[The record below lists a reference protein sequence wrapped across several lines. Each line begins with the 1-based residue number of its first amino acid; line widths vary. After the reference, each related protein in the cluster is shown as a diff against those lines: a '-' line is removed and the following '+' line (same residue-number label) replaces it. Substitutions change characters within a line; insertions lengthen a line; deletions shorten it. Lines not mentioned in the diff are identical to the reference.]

1 LQQARL
7 QPAACTHTPSLLS
20 SCTSTPAC
28 AHPHEHSCTIAH
40 ALFLFLFVHSHSLPL
55 FTPAPAP
62 APAPTPTPTLLRNL
76 SLTLSL
82 HIQLRLPLSATRMGS
97 THLVTVNNIRAA
109 AMSGRGGPTTVR
121 APYAVPPRTSSAPPS
136 SIEYS
141 ALTDPVLYGA
151 LAACFTHMLFL
162 SLSASGAMCILCLR
176 SRIHSPIDQL
186 THSLACSA
194 AHSCPP
200 SLTYFSTHAHT
211 LSHSRTCAAGFINRR
226 EKFEHLLKQGLVNE
240 RGEVCPTRS
249 CCGCACACVRVR
261 VRVCV
266 RVRMCG
272 MRVRTRVS
280 HTASHVLT
288 CSHRPC
294 AITKPR
300 SCHLAYE
307 ASATASSDDVSV
319 SWTGSR
325 LPSSPMLF
333 MKQK

>member
-97 THLVTVNNIRAA
+97 THLVSVNNIRAA

-121 APYAVPPRTSSAPPS
+121 APYAVPPRTSSAPPL

-151 LAACFTHMLFL
+151 LAACFKHMLFM
-162 SLSASGAMCILCLR
+162 SLSAAR
-176 SRIHSPIDQL
+176 RD
-186 THSLACSA
+186 
-194 AHSCPP
+194 AHIVP
-200 SLTYFSTHAHT
+200 SLTQSLAH
-211 LSHSRTCAAGFINRR
+211 
-226 EKFEHLLKQGLVNE
+226 
-240 RGEVCPTRS
+240 
-249 CCGCACACVRVR
+249 
-261 VRVCV
+261 
-266 RVRMCG
+266 
-272 MRVRTRVS
+272 
-280 HTASHVLT
+280 
-288 CSHRPC
+288 
-294 AITKPR
+294 
-300 SCHLAYE
+300 
-307 ASATASSDDVSV
+307 
-319 SWTGSR
+319 
-325 LPSSPMLF
+325 
-333 MKQK
+333 